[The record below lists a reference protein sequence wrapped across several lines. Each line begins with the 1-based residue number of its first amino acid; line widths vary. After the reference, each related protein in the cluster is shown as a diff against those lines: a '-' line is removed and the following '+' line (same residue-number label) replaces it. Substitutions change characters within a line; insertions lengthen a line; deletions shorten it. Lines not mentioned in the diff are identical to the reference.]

1 MKYLAISVF
10 LLILSILHVT
20 FPVTLVFNKAF
31 GPAQQNATYYGE
43 SFKDFFLF
51 FSQMRTVA
59 KDYED
64 LYLEYQSLQTENV
77 KLKYL
82 KDENAQLRQQLN
94 VVNGEDILKNK
105 KFVFTYAYPNPNDKS
120 GNTMLM
126 NAGTVSGVHK
136 GDVVIKDTNLIGI
149 VKNASSGKSILEL
162 ITSPTLKIPVY
173 NFSSNAKVEGIVSGK
188 FGTAIVMENI
198 LPTEQ
203 VKEGDV
209 LLTSTKGQEV
219 PPNLIVGKIVR
230 IEGGTSSTVK
240 SAFVESLVDFKN
252 LQRVYVLVE

>member
-10 LLILSILHVT
+10 LLILSTLHVT
-20 FPVTLVFNKAF
+20 FPVTLLFNKAF
-31 GPAQQNATYYGE
+31 GPAQKNATYYGE
-43 SFKDFFLF
+43 SVKDFFLF
-51 FSQMRTVA
+51 FSQMRNVA

-82 KDENAQLRQQLN
+82 KDENAQLRQQLK
-94 VVNGEDILKNK
+94 VVNSEDILKNK
-105 KFVFTYAYPNPNDKS
+105 KFVFTYAFANPNDKS

-149 VKNASSGKSILEL
+149 VKNATSGRSILEL

-173 NFSSNAKVEGIVSGK
+173 NFSSIQKTEGFVSGK

-198 LPTEQ
+198 LPDEQ

-209 LLTSTKGQEV
+209 LLTSTNGLEV

-230 IEGGTSSTVK
+230 IEGGRAST
-240 SAFVESLVDFKN
+240 
-252 LQRVYVLVE
+252 